1 MKIFSQSM
9 KKESIILIGIIIG
22 YVLLRLLLV
31 SSNRDT
37 IFDQNEFLSGTIAME
52 LIQGPSLP
60 LKYCMQDNRSYGS
73 IVNGI
78 LSAPFYLFFGPSSAS
93 SKMVSI
99 LFSLGVL
106 VFWYLLLNRFFN
118 QRVAIITSLLFILS
132 PTVYTKCSV
141 LSVGSHPETNL
152 FTSII
157 IFILYLIFFDN
168 KKGNKYFILL
178 GLISGFSFFY
188 SYLSGITLL
197 VLLIFWFVFDRKF
210 ILRPKFYLFL
220 IFFLIGFSPRVYF
233 TGGGVKPAFE
243 GVSFFLRDAFRNGV
257 SFVHIMPKTKEFLLK
272 DLPRLFA
279 FKYMPNSFQYIYYI
293 FFIISFFSL
302 LWFDRHLIH
311 ELISLKLKKVII
323 SNKSLFLIFPLI
335 FSLVYILS
343 RYNLQQEGWQF
354 AGYIVPLYPFIFV
367 TMGIFFDKV
376 FRKNKFLKTLSVIV
390 LSLFLMVGLYENL
403 ALISFSKIGQGFI
416 YAGYSYRFFGE
427 RIGTYRNFNNNR
439 ILEAIRTIAFQKRK
453 YFLEGLGWS
462 MAPTKGEE
470 DILKEILDD
479 DSMKRFYFSDQEKF
493 HYYKGL
499 GRGVAYSILMHIKDQ
514 KGILRDYTIFEP
526 NLTILKSVIEK
537 KDVKTNRYFWEGF
550 GQEVNLSHD
559 VYQMI
564 IKNYLEDQ
572 FKPYLYRGIGETIA
586 WRFLDKNDKTGFRY
600 SEIPAKYREDI
611 YSSYRETR
619 SRMLLKDYR

>member
-1 MKIFSQSM
+1 
-9 KKESIILIGIIIG
+9 
-22 YVLLRLLLV
+22 
-31 SSNRDT
+31 
-37 IFDQNEFLSGTIAME
+37 
-52 LIQGPSLP
+52 
-60 LKYCMQDNRSYGS
+60 MQDNRNYGS

-78 LSAPFYLFFGPSSAS
+78 LSVPFYLFFGPSSAS
-93 SKMVSI
+93 LKMVSI
-99 LFSLGVL
+99 LFSVGVL

-118 QRVAIITSLLFILS
+118 QRVAIITSLLFTLS

-168 KKGNKYFILL
+168 RKDNKYFILL

-188 SYLSGITLL
+188 SYLFGITLL
-197 VLLIFWFVFDRKF
+197 VLLIFWFMFDKKF
-210 ILRPKFYLFL
+210 ILRPKFWLFL
-220 IFFLIGFSPRVYF
+220 IFFLIGLSPRVYF
-233 TGGGVKPAFE
+233 AEGVKPAFE
-243 GVSFFLRDAFRNGV
+243 GVSFFLRDAFRNDI
-257 SFVHIMPKTKEFLLK
+257 SFIHIMLKTKAFLLK

-279 FKYMPNSFQYIYYI
+279 FEHMSNFFQYIYYI
-293 FFIISFFSL
+293 FFMISFFSL

-311 ELISLKLKKVII
+311 GLISLKLKKVII

-335 FSLVYILS
+335 FSLAYILS
-343 RYNLQQEGWQF
+343 GYDLEQKGWQF
-354 AGYIVPLYPFIFV
+354 AGYIVPLYPFIFA
-367 TMGIFFDKV
+367 TIGISFDKV
-376 FRKNKFLKTLSVIV
+376 FRKNKFPKTLSVIV

-403 ALISFSKIGQGFI
+403 ALISFSKIGQGFT

-439 ILEAIRTIAFQKRK
+439 ILEMIRTIAFQKRK

-462 MAPTKGEE
+462 IARAKGEE
-470 DILKEILDD
+470 DILNEEMLDD
-479 DSMKRFYFSDQEKF
+479 DSMKRFYFSDQERL

-499 GRGVAYSILMHIKDQ
+499 GKGVAYSILRHLEDQ

-526 NLTILKSVIEK
+526 DLTILKSVIEK
-537 KDVKTNRYFWEGF
+537 KDVKTSRYFWEGF
-550 GQEVNLSHD
+550 GQEVNLSYD

-564 IKNYLEDQ
+564 IKKYLEDQ
-572 FKPYLYRGIGETIA
+572 FKPYLYRGVGESIA
-586 WRFLDKNDKTGFRY
+586 WLHYGADFLY
-600 SEIPAKYREDI
+600 SEIPAKYREDFH
-611 YSSYRETR
+611 SSYRETR

>member
-52 LIQGPSLP
+52 LIQGPSLS

-78 LSAPFYLFFGPSSAS
+78 LSVPFYLFFGPSSAS

-118 QRVAIITSLLFILS
+118 QRVAIITSLLFTLS

-168 KKGNKYFILL
+168 RRGNKYFILL

-188 SYLSGITLL
+188 SYLFGITLL

-210 ILRPKFYLFL
+210 ILRPKFCLFL

-233 TGGGVKPAFE
+233 TEGVKPVFE
-243 GVSFFLRDAFRNGV
+243 GVSFFLRDAFRNDI
-257 SFVHIMPKTKEFLLK
+257 SFINIMLKTKVFLLK

-279 FKYMPNSFQYIYYI
+279 FKHMSNFFQYIYYI
-293 FFIISFFSL
+293 FFMISFFSL
-302 LWFDRHLIH
+302 LWVDRHLIH
-311 ELISLKLKKVII
+311 ELIPLKLKKVTI
-323 SNKSLFLIFPLI
+323 SSKNLFLIFPLI

-343 RYNLQQEGWQF
+343 RYDIHQEGWQF

-367 TMGIFFDKV
+367 TIGISFDKV
-376 FRKNKFLKTLSVIV
+376 FRKNRFLKTLSVIV
-390 LSLFLMVGLYENL
+390 LSLFLMAGLYENL

-439 ILEAIRTIAFQKRK
+439 ILEMIRTIAFQKRK
-453 YFLEGLGWS
+453 YFLEGLGLS
-462 MAPTKGEE
+462 MARTKGEE

-479 DSMKRFYFSDQEKF
+479 DSMKRFYFSDQERS

-499 GRGVAYSILMHIKDQ
+499 GRGVAYSILLHTEDQ

-526 NLTILKSVIEK
+526 DLTILKSVIEK
-537 KDVKTNRYFWEGF
+537 KDVETSRYFWEGF

-564 IKNYLEDQ
+564 IKNYLEGQ
-572 FKPYLYRGIGETIA
+572 FKPYFYRGIGETVA
-586 WRFLDKNDKTGFRY
+586 WRFLDKNYGTDFRY
-600 SEIPAKYREDI
+600 SEIPAKYREDVH
-611 YSSYRETR
+611 SSYRETR